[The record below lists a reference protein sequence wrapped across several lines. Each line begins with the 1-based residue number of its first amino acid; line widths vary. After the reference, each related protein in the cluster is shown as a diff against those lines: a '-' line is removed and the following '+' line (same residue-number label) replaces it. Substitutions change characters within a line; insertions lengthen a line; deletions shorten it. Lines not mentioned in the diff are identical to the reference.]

1 MQQKLTLVPAMMKN
15 PELLP
20 RTDNDRIIYCYD
32 ALVSRRSTKTSSSP
46 STATAMLFSALL
58 IILASVLQPCG
69 AQSTPVIDLGYA
81 RYRGT
86 LDPAGSNNTQF
97 LGIRF
102 AAPPTGSLRWQAPR
116 TPGFVTGIQNATAEP
131 PRCLQGGTGAAPSN
145 SFPANKRDSL
155 AVPNSEDCL
164 FLNVYIPGQLDS
176 RSSGKNLP
184 VVVWIH
190 GGGYVA
196 GSANGFSGPDAYD
209 GNDLVRESGDG
220 IIAVVIQYRLG
231 LFGFLAGEEVKVNGR
246 LNAGLLDQQFAL
258 QWVQEHIA
266 KFGGDPGRVTIWG
279 ESAGAGSVL
288 QQVIANDG
296 KTFPPLFRAAIT
308 SSSFL
313 PSQYAFNDVV
323 PEFLYNSVVSRTNC
337 TSAANSLACLRNAD
351 VNVLEQININL
362 CGSGFFGTFVFVPVV
377 DGDFIKQRPA
387 LALLEGKVNGE
398 ALMSVTN
405 ADEGAIFVDSTTA
418 GTVQVPEY
426 LMQLFPSLSA
436 QHRDV
441 AVAKY
446 SGLGAPID
454 QVTAIMGDHICLPYI
469 LPASR
474 FQRKGIQG
482 KLKVQQRSED
492 VDIKFNQGQFA
503 IPPATHGMDVSF
515 YFPSMNANGV
525 PSFSNADFD
534 KAFAESFLAFAMSLD
549 PNQTFEP
556 TITPDWK
563 PFSFQ
568 QGHQVEMRF
577 NRTESGDPAVSP
589 FTTPEDL
596 LDRCSFWESVGP
608 EIGQ

>member
-1 MQQKLTLVPAMMKN
+1 MHDQSPSDSLSLYSQ
-15 PELLP
+15 
-20 RTDNDRIIYCYD
+20 
-32 ALVSRRSTKTSSSP
+32 RRSTKTLSSP
-46 STATAMLFSALL
+46 PTATAMLFSAIL
-58 IILASVLQPCG
+58 IILALAIEPCRAG
-69 AQSTPVIDLGYA
+69 LTPVIDLGYA

-116 TPGFVTGIQNATAEP
+116 TPGFVAGILNATAEP
-131 PRCLQGGTGAAPSN
+131 PRCLQGGTGAAPNN

-164 FLNVYIPGQLDS
+164 FLNVYIPGQLES
-176 RSSGKNLP
+176 RSPRKSLP

-196 GSANGFSGPDAYD
+196 GSANGFSGPDSYN

-220 IIAVVIQYRLG
+220 VIAVVIQYRLG
-231 LFGFLAGEEVKVNGR
+231 LFGFLAGEKVKANGR

-258 QWVQEHIA
+258 QWVQEHIT

-323 PEFLYNSVVSRTNC
+323 PEFLFNTVTSRTNC
-337 TSAANSLACLRNAD
+337 TSAANSLTCLRNAD
-351 VNVLEQININL
+351 VNVLEQINVDL

-377 DGDFIKQRPA
+377 DGDFIRQRPA

-405 ADEGAIFVDSTTA
+405 ADEGAIFVDSSTA

-441 AVAKY
+441 AVTKY

-454 QVTAIMGDHICLPYI
+454 QVTAIMGESIFVCPTYFL
-469 LPASR
+469 LRA
-474 FQRKGIQG
+474 FQG
-482 KLKVQQRSED
+482 KRAFK
-492 VDIKFNQGQFA
+492 GQFA

-534 KAFAESFLAFAMSLD
+534 KAFAESFLAFTMSLD

-577 NRTESGDPAVSP
+577 NRTESGDPAVFP

>member
-1 MQQKLTLVPAMMKN
+1 
-15 PELLP
+15 
-20 RTDNDRIIYCYD
+20 
-32 ALVSRRSTKTSSSP
+32 
-46 STATAMLFSALL
+46 MLFSAL

-116 TPGFVTGIQNATAEP
+116 TPGFVAGIQNATAEP

-145 SFPANKRDSL
+145 SFPANKRDNL

-220 IIAVVIQYRLG
+220 VIAVVIQYRLG

-337 TSAANSLACLRNAD
+337 TSAANPLACLRNAD

-387 LALLEGKVNGE
+387 LALLEGKINGE

-405 ADEGAIFVDSTTA
+405 ADEGAIFVDSSTA

-441 AVAKY
+441 AVTKY

-454 QVTAIMGDHICLPYI
+454 QVTAIMGESIFVCPTYFL
-469 LPASR
+469 LRA
-474 FQRKGIQG
+474 FKGRAF
-482 KLKVQQRSED
+482 K
-492 VDIKFNQGQFA
+492 GQFA

-515 YFPSMNANGV
+515 YFPSANASGV
-525 PSFSNADFD
+525 PAFSNADFD
-534 KAFAESFLAFAMSLD
+534 EAFADSFLAFVVSLD